1 MARKSAIRL
10 LDKTMKNPDLPHT
23 DRLAALMRE
32 LSSPKSVS
40 AAVRLLEQ
48 IKREWMEA
56 YAVYH
61 MAVARHGRT
70 ELPPESPST
79 SENTHKT
86 ERASNHETRSLTM
99 AGLVDRYR
107 NDPRYSRLRYRSR
120 QNYES
125 LIRRVLEDCGNE
137 RLADLKAQDIERHYK
152 VWTERGRVMARAL
165 ITMLRM
171 LFGFGTTVL
180 EDSDCQRLSIIMNK
194 MRFKKTDSRAEYL
207 TLEQVKAI
215 ISQAHKTG
223 RPSIALA
230 QAIQF
235 DCGLRQRDVIGE
247 WVPHSE
253 PGVTDLMDGPQKWL
267 RGIRWSE
274 IDKDLVLRHVTSR
287 SGALEVVKLSD
298 KPLVRAE
305 LDRMTKLPTSG
316 PIIVSEES
324 NLPYHSDT
332 FRKLWRKIAIT
343 VGIPKHVKNMDARL
357 GKQRSSEDEED
368 SENERAT
375 DGDAS
380 VARQ

>member
-1 MARKSAIRL
+1 
-10 LDKTMKNPDLPHT
+10 
-23 DRLAALMRE
+23 
-32 LSSPKSVS
+32 
-40 AAVRLLEQ
+40 
-48 IKREWMEA
+48 
-56 YAVYH
+56 
-61 MAVARHGRT
+61 
-70 ELPPESPST
+70 
-79 SENTHKT
+79 
-86 ERASNHETRSLTM
+86 M

-120 QNYES
+120 QNYKS